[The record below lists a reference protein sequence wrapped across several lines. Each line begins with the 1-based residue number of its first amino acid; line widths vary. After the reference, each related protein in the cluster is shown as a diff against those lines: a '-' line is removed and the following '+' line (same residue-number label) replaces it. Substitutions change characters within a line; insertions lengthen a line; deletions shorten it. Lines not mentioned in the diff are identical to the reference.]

1 LTGKRGQTVQFRY
14 AEELYR
20 TGERRG
26 WLYTDNF
33 RQAKVTDTYTF
44 ARDETVVYQPTFTQ
58 HGFRYV
64 EISGTD
70 VPPVASEV
78 EGVVLGSDL
87 PNTGD
92 LRLSHP
98 MLDQLVRN
106 IRWGQRGNF
115 LSIPTDTPARDERL
129 GWTGDLSVFAP
140 TASRFQDTRAFLSKW
155 MDDMRDAQHD
165 DGNIPAIVPQ
175 PRREFDE
182 TGVGW
187 SDAFITV
194 PYAVW
199 RATGDTRIL
208 RRNWDAMQRFYRFV
222 HASATQDGNL
232 LEEGRRS
239 WFSGDWLHL
248 ENADRVEEHC
258 VIATAYF
265 AEDTRMMA
273 EMAAAL
279 GQENLAKEWAA
290 LVPKIRDAFI
300 AAYRAA
306 DGSIYTGTQTV
317 YAMALGMDLISDP
330 AKREQTAAKFAE
342 KLATDNYHLKTG
354 FLGTPWLLPALVRI
368 GRDDLAMR
376 LLLNEDYPSWG
387 FEISMGATTMWE
399 RWNSINAD
407 GTFGPVDM
415 NSFNHYAYGAVGDW
429 MFQHLG
435 GVQIVEPGYRK
446 ARIAPRVGLG
456 GLNHAQCS
464 LRTPYGLLA
473 CDWRLTAGTL
483 KLVATV
489 PPGTTAEIAIPAE
502 SAQAVIESSHP
513 AATAKGVKRAA
524 FTDGVLTL
532 SVGSGRYEFTAPQR
546 R

>member
-1 LTGKRGQTVQFRY
+1 
-14 AEELYR
+14 
-20 TGERRG
+20 
-26 WLYTDNF
+26 
-33 RQAKVTDTYTF
+33 
-44 ARDETVVYQPTFTQ
+44 
-58 HGFRYV
+58 
-64 EISGTD
+64 
-70 VPPVASEV
+70 
-78 EGVVLGSDL
+78 
-87 PNTGD
+87 
-92 LRLSHP
+92 
-98 MLDQLVRN
+98 
-106 IRWGQRGNF
+106 
-115 LSIPTDTPARDERL
+115 
-129 GWTGDLSVFAP
+129 
-140 TASRFQDTRAFLSKW
+140 

-165 DGNIPAIVPQ
+165 NGNIPAIVPQ

-194 PYAVW
+194 PYSVW

-208 RRNWDAMQRFYRFV
+208 RRNWDAIQRFYRFV
-222 HASATQDGNL
+222 HTSATQDGNL

-248 ENADRVEEHC
+248 ENADRVEEHR

-279 GQENLAKEWAA
+279 GQDNLAKEWAA
-290 LVPKIRDAFI
+290 LVPKIRDAFV
-300 AAYRAA
+300 AAYRAS

-317 YAMALGMDLISDP
+317 YAMALGMGMIVDP
-330 AKREQTAAKFAE
+330 TQREQTVAKFIE
-342 KLATDNYHLKTG
+342 KLASDNYHLKTG
-354 FLGTPWLLPALVRI
+354 FLGTPWLLPALTRI

-399 RWNSINAD
+399 RWNGIRAD
-407 GTFGPVDM
+407 GTFGPVGM

-435 GVQIVEPGYRK
+435 GVQIVEPGYK
-446 ARIAPRVGLG
+446 KSRIAPLVGLG
-456 GLNHAQCS
+456 GLSHAQCS

-473 CDWRLTAGTL
+473 CDWTLTDGTL

-489 PPGTTAEIAIPAE
+489 PPCTTAEIVIPAAR
-502 SAQAVIESSHP
+502 AQAVIEGGRP
-513 AATAKGVKRAA
+513 AATATGVKGAV
-524 FTDGVLTL
+524 FKDGALTL
-532 SVGSGRYEFTAPQR
+532 SVGSGRYEFTVSQR